1 MRCKTAIELGKV
13 VVRMVEE
20 ENCMTEQ
27 AMVKESSIKLLQPF
41 AVNIRKG
48 NSVDNIRYYINK
60 AWAKKSKTRP

>member
-1 MRCKTAIELGKV
+1 
-13 VVRMVEE
+13 
-20 ENCMTEQ
+20 MTEQ

-60 AWAKKSKTRP
+60 ACAKKSKTRP